1 MIIKVLNLMRDRKPV
16 EVDEEGSDGGPFGLV
31 ENEACCYT
39 LNPRMELA
47 GTPGS
52 SAFLSS
58 FEITRAWTSSRVVVV
73 CVFFFPKCR
82 QSENQ
87 YMFGLFF
94 ILHWSIEAKMN

>member
-1 MIIKVLNLMRDRKPV
+1 MIIKVLNLMGDRKPV

-73 CVFFFPKCR
+73 CVFFFPQMPSIRKP
-82 QSENQ
+82 
-87 YMFGLFF
+87 
-94 ILHWSIEAKMN
+94 IHVWSLLYFALEY